1 MALTMADLEDVQ
13 MEVREQYRQF
23 QQEADAAWF
32 KPLRETLIGSMWHSL
47 PGPVRQQYHLNSP
60 QAAQVMDKRYR
71 GGTNG
76 RSI

>member
-32 KPLRETLIGSMWHSL
+32 KPLRETLIGSMWNSL
-47 PGPVRQQYHLNSP
+47 PGPVRQQYYTRSP
-60 QAAQVMDKRYR
+60 QAAQEMDKRYR
-71 GGTNG
+71 GGNNG
-76 RSI
+76 R